1 MNRVR
6 KEQLK
11 ERIEKLDAEEQLQIF
26 ELIKRYTSEYTMTQ
40 TGALVSSDTISD
52 ECLFEIEKMVF
63 YYNDQRKRMDTET
76 AERKRM
82 ATKRK

>member
-11 ERIEKLDAEEQLQIF
+11 ERIEKLDTEEQQQIF

-40 TGALVSSDTISD
+40 TGALVSSESISD
-52 ECLFEIEKMVF
+52 ECMIEIEKMVF
-63 YYNDQRKRMDTET
+63 YYNDQRKRMDVET
-76 AERKRM
+76 AERKKM
-82 ATKRK
+82 TSKRK

>member
-11 ERIEKLDAEEQLQIF
+11 ERIEKLDPEEQLQIF

-40 TGALVSSDTISD
+40 TGALISSDMISD
-52 ECLFEIEKMVF
+52 ECLIEIEKMVF
-63 YYNDQRKRMDTET
+63 YYNDQRKRMDVET

>member
-11 ERIEKLDAEEQLQIF
+11 ERIEKLDPEEQLQIF

-40 TGALVSSDTISD
+40 TGALVSSESITD
-52 ECLFEIEKMVF
+52 ECMLEIEKMVF
-63 YYNDQRKRMDTET
+63 YYNDQRKRMDVET

>member
-1 MNRVR
+1 MR

-11 ERIEKLDAEEQLQIF
+11 ERIEKLDPEEQLQIF

-40 TGALVSSDTISD
+40 TGALVSSESITD
-52 ECLFEIEKMVF
+52 ECMLEIEKMVF
-63 YYNDQRKRMDTET
+63 YYNDQRKRMDVET